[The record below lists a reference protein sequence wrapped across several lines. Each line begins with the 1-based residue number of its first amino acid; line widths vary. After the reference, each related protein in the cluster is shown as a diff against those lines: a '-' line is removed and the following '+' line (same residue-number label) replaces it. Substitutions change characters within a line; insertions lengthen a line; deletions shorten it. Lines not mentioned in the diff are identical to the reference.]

1 LRNFKIHYCVVTIF
15 GKELGKMERVNKN
28 GCNEAHQP
36 SKSQEAAAC
45 AETI

>member
-28 GCNEAHQP
+28 GCNEAPTIQISRSTP
-36 SKSQEAAAC
+36 C